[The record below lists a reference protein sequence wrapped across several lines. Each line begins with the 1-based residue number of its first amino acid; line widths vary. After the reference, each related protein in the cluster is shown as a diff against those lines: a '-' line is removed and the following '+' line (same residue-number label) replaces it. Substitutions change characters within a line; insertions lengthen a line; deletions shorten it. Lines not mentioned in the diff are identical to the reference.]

1 MIQKCAEKSTE
12 NFICKLCD
20 YKTSRRSQYNRHLL
34 TQKHK
39 NNENDTKDTKK
50 VPKSSTGYLC
60 VCGKKYQQKQNLYRH
75 KKTCTEFLE
84 ENNLED
90 IIENTN
96 DEKTKELIF
105 KLVEE
110 NSEIK
115 NLMFKQF
122 ETMQNQ
128 ISELIPRIGNNN
140 TVTNKQKFNINIFL
154 NEHCKDALTM
164 EEFIKKIQVT
174 VDNLSVTKDKGLSEG
189 VSNIFIENMKKLS
202 LYERPMHCTD
212 SKRETIYIKYED
224 KDNIGGENNSNG
236 KWFKDDDNK
245 KLKNVI
251 NTVTHIQRKNLDK
264 WIEDHPEW
272 ETNQK
277 LQNEYLLLVKNC
289 TEDLRENNNENKII
303 RKVCNEINLPN
314 GSENDELE

>member
-84 ENNLED
+84 ENNLEN

-140 TVTNKQKFNINIFL
+140 TVTNL
-154 NEHCKDALTM
+154 LRA
-164 EEFIKKIQVT
+164 
-174 VDNLSVTKDKGLSEG
+174 
-189 VSNIFIENMKKLS
+189 
-202 LYERPMHCTD
+202 Y
-212 SKRETIYIKYED
+212 
-224 KDNIGGENNSNG
+224 
-236 KWFKDDDNK
+236 
-245 KLKNVI
+245 
-251 NTVTHIQRKNLDK
+251 RK
-264 WIEDHPEW
+264 
-272 ETNQK
+272 
-277 LQNEYLLLVKNC
+277 
-289 TEDLRENNNENKII
+289 
-303 RKVCNEINLPN
+303 
-314 GSENDELE
+314 

>member
-1 MIQKCAEKSTE
+1 M
-12 NFICKLCD
+12 
-20 YKTSRRSQYNRHLL
+20 
-34 TQKHK
+34 
-39 NNENDTKDTKK
+39 
-50 VPKSSTGYLC
+50 
-60 VCGKKYQQKQNLYRH
+60 
-75 KKTCTEFLE
+75 E

-212 SKRETIYIKYED
+212 SQRETIYIKSED
-224 KDNIGGENNSNG
+224 KDKIGGESHSNG

-245 KLKNVI
+245 KIKNVI
-251 NTVTHIQRKNLDK
+251 NAVTHIQRKNLDK
-264 WIEDHPEW
+264 WIEDHPDW
-272 ETNQK
+272 ETNPK

-314 GSENDELE
+314 GSDNDQIE

>member
-84 ENNLED
+84 ENNLEN

-236 KWFKDDDNK
+236 KWYKDDDNK

-251 NTVTHIQRKNLDK
+251 NTVTHLQRKNLDK
-264 WIEDHPEW
+264 WIEDHPDW

-314 GSENDELE
+314 GPENDELE